1 MSEPSAVA
9 GVEDCLAAI
18 ATALYDAADLAQASA
33 RRDGSASPDQL
44 WALGLSVLAA
54 QTVTLMAD
62 PSVLDTDTAVTTGS
76 SATGMDG
83 DFLGLL
89 RAAFEL
95 ACVLPLDPQ
104 YPGISALI
112 VAIGD
117 LTRQAAA

>member
-33 RRDGSASPDQL
+33 DRDGSASPDQL

-62 PSVLDTDTAVTTGS
+62 PSVLDADKAAITRGAIEV
-76 SATGMDG
+76 DG
-83 DFLGLL
+83 DYLGLL